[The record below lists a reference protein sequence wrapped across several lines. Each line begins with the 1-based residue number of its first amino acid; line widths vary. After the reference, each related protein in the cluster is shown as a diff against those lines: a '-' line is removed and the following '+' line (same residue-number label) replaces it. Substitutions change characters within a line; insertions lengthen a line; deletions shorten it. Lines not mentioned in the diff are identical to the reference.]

1 MPKMIDE
8 FDIQLYLFLLA
19 DTADLGTIWGV
30 QGGISVLLL
39 CSLFYLT
46 SIIKSHFVSI
56 LSRMKRP
63 SRVESNKKWL

>member
-30 QGGISVLLL
+30 QARGWDFGVVAMQFVLPDVDNQITFCKHFIS
-39 CSLFYLT
+39 
-46 SIIKSHFVSI
+46 HEAPE
-56 LSRMKRP
+56 P
-63 SRVESNKKWL
+63 SRIE